1 VYYCNGIQRG
11 KKDECERHHRSTTY
25 NPIAG
30 RRHGAFSV
38 RFEQSFFTS
47 APYKHVKTAIYSI
60 MGVEKASNSNDRS
73 SRTDSFSLRSDA
85 AREREIKLRWEEK
98 DQNLSIN

>member
-1 VYYCNGIQRG
+1 MEYKEVKKMSVRGIIIVLQH
-11 KKDECERHHRSTTY
+11 D
-25 NPIAG
+25 PIAG

-47 APYKHVKTAIYSI
+47 TPYKHVKTAIYSI

-73 SRTDSFSLRSDA
+73 SRTDSF
-85 AREREIKLRWEEK
+85 
-98 DQNLSIN
+98 

>member
-1 VYYCNGIQRG
+1 MEYKEVKKMSVRGIIVLQHITQLPG
-11 KKDECERHHRSTTY
+11 V
-25 NPIAG
+25 AMVLV
-30 RRHGAFSV
+30 SV
-38 RFEQSFFTS
+38 RFQQSFFTS